1 MEQKAEEEMK
11 RMGEELAA
19 DEADAR
25 EAEAAALRLEEEQ
38 GRKAAAAKR
47 IEEENS
53 RWLQDRHKEW
63 MQERQARMDASIATA
78 EAALGVE
85 GGGDLDVRMQ
95 EQAELARQQHL
106 KDEQGKLERERN
118 EQLQKKREEVVK
130 RMEDMKRKKEE
141 AQHNAAK
148 RRKLAEERIQAAQA
162 NLTATQKVIEASQ
175 KLSLVA
181 YRTDGATRAI
191 RQLDGAVDAAGGSAP
206 ETDDV
211 TRVVRRELDR
221 SRSRSPHPLDITP
234 QLGSKGGRDVDGSA
248 GKGELTAAPPPKTKQ
263 ELLAEIENEADL
275 ITRDIA
281 SGHNAD
287 EMTME
292 FAAQRLVKIFNS
304 DALKRIQ
311 ELRAKDPLW
320 AEEERR
326 RTGQTDKTMDDE
338 FTEFWETMQGKD
350 FYFDLDESIS
360 NPAAA
365 KWRRAKQ
372 ADQKLADD
380 YKEAKGWPA
389 KAKFRRDWMEGQF
402 TLWAAETKYKRGEI
416 NEKAE
421 SKDGQYIPL
430 ARIAVEYGGGLTGLR
445 AAINWCQSCILL
457 GGEHVEYCPRAK
469 HLNYLHVVHKLTDT
483 YKKTMEKWEIWTK
496 SADPSPE
503 HGQGQGQGHVQG
515 QEHVEAGKLTGN
527 DKDKDKGNRKGTD
540 HPVESAAKAKAKG
553 KSKAKAKQKATSGGG
568 GGDGGNPGDIGGDPP
583 EKKGTFLTEFRKTRT
598 IQQCMVSD
606 PDWSWASATS
616 KDRNGHDQLLSNA
629 MTDALDKVTAVITGD
644 ARMAQLFS
652 VEVNEFKKYCLSDEE
667 FEDTLKHANKT
678 MTRLVEGLATENK
691 KMLRQHQARM
701 AD

>member
-1 MEQKAEEEMK
+1 EAADTARDEQSLNSVHDSDSEAPLSTLQGGCFKDGHNGAPASSGGAPVDDDIAAAAPPTAGAGEEESADPPAEGLGGTQLGARYVPACLGGELAESLEQIVGDAIAPHLPNAGDSAGSCGLPEGGHGQAEAEEYERRRKSGGRQLESQPQEISDEEIRQMEQKAEEEMK
-11 RMGEELAA
+11 RMEEELAA

-106 KDEQGKLERERN
+106 KDEQEKLERERN

-175 KLSLVA
+175 KLVE
-181 YRTDGATRAI
+181 
-191 RQLDGAVDAAGGSAP
+191 DGAVDAAGGSAP

-483 YKKTMEKWEIWTK
+483 YKKTME
-496 SADPSPE
+496 
-503 HGQGQGQGHVQG
+503 
-515 QEHVEAGKLTGN
+515 
-527 DKDKDKGNRKGTD
+527 
-540 HPVESAAKAKAKG
+540 
-553 KSKAKAKQKATSGGG
+553 
-568 GGDGGNPGDIGGDPP
+568 
-583 EKKGTFLTEFRKTRT
+583 
-598 IQQCMVSD
+598 
-606 PDWSWASATS
+606 
-616 KDRNGHDQLLSNA
+616 
-629 MTDALDKVTAVITGD
+629 
-644 ARMAQLFS
+644 
-652 VEVNEFKKYCLSDEE
+652 
-667 FEDTLKHANKT
+667 
-678 MTRLVEGLATENK
+678 
-691 KMLRQHQARM
+691 
-701 AD
+701 